1 MSPGHRRGLFV
12 VLALIPAVAV
22 AQPRSR
28 TVALTDVSV
37 VGGTQAVE
45 VRLKLSGQAVAKTLL
60 LEQPWRLVLDL
71 HGVEFR
77 WKRTPVSVGGDL
89 IREVRGSQYDSGAAR
104 VVIELT
110 RSASW
115 VVDRT
120 PDGLRV
126 TFSETGR
133 LAPPGKA
140 GAPKPPSVAPRP
152 PTVTRPH
159 RGLEVQGIIVRDD
172 VPVAYIR
179 DPVTKQVKGYRV
191 GDRVGDA
198 VIEKIGE
205 REVVFTT
212 PTGPVEVR
220 LEAAGK

>member
-89 IREVRGSQYDSGAAR
+89 IREVRGSQYESGAAR

-115 VVDRT
+115 VVERT
-120 PDGLRV
+120 ADGLRV
-126 TFSETGR
+126 TFSDAGR
-133 LAPPGKA
+133 SALPVKA
-140 GAPKPPSVAPRP
+140 GVPKRF
-152 PTVTRPH
+152 
-159 RGLEVQGIIVRDD
+159 EIQGIIVRDD

-179 DPVTKQVKGYRV
+179 DPATKQVKSYRV

-205 REVVFTT
+205 REVLLTT

-220 LEAAGK
+220 LEAPGK

>member
-1 MSPGHRRGLFV
+1 MSPGHRRGLLV

-45 VRLKLSGQAVAKTLL
+45 VRLKLSGRAVPKTML
-60 LEQPWRLVLDL
+60 LEQPWRLVLDF

-77 WKRTPVSVGGDL
+77 WRRTPISVGGNL
-89 IREVRGSQYDSGAAR
+89 IREVRGSQYENGAAR
-104 VVIELT
+104 VVIQLT

-126 TFSETGR
+126 TLSETGR
-133 LAPPGKA
+133 PAPPSKA
-140 GAPKPPSVAPRP
+140 GAPRP
-152 PTVTRPH
+152 PAVGRTH
-159 RGLEVQGIIVRDD
+159 GGLEVQGIIVRDD

-179 DPVTKQVKGYRV
+179 DPATKQVKSYRV

-220 LEAAGK
+220 LEAPGK